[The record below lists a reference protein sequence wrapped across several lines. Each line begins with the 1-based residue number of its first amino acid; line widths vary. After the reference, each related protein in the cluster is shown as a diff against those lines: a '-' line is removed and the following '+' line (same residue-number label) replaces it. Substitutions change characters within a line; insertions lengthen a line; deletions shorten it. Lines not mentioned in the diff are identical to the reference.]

1 MSEKLNVVKV
11 ILKHKGM
18 ILAAKEKESGKWE
31 LPGGLIEDDGVFEA
45 AKREMLEETGL
56 EVSDLEEVLRIRLE
70 EEQTVDCSMVYA
82 KNFSGDPNPG
92 GDITELKWVK
102 PEEFKQLDWHRDA
115 GFNIPVLEHMNHYL
129 K

>member
-1 MSEKLNVVKV
+1 
-11 ILKHKGM
+11 
-18 ILAAKEKESGKWE
+18 
-31 LPGGLIEDDGVFEA
+31 LIEDDGEFEA

-70 EEQTVDCSMVYA
+70 DGKTVDCSMVYA
-82 KNFSGDPNPG
+82 KNFSGDPSPG

-102 PEEFKQLDWHRDA
+102 PEEFKRLDWHRDA
-115 GFNIPVLEHMNHYL
+115 GFNIPVLEHLNHYL